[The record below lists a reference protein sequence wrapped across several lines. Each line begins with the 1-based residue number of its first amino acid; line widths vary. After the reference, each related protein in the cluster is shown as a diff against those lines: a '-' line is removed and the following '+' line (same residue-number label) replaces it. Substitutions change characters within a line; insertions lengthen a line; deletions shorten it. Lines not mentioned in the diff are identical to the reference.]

1 MHGVVLKMNGPILS
15 ITDVPQL
22 LQNRLSVN
30 KLCFRKERDTNLLK
44 KNLWKYYTITTGV

>member
-1 MHGVVLKMNGPILS
+1 MHGVVLKINGPIFS
-15 ITDVPQL
+15 IADVPQL

-44 KNLWKYYTITTGV
+44 KICENITL